1 MPFCPFKVFNS
12 IVEVN
17 FTTIDTRRLY
27 AMFNYVLS
35 GLLRT

>member
-17 FTTIDTRRLY
+17 FHDDWSMET
-27 AMFNYVLS
+27 APHV
-35 GLLRT
+35 